1 MNLSSLFKR
10 LKLIDE
16 QELTRIVEKQIK
28 EYNPGIRS
36 LANLQQEMD
45 GVVNHEGISPEEQLA
60 LYQSAQ
66 QRFRKIKIPDTK
78 NPVEALATVTNRP
91 PSPPPISNLPP
102 VPQNMPLQ
110 FKVRNKLLTP
120 DTDKSLSTA
129 NLPKQTM
136 DKSIA
141 SDQVDSQHSA
151 EQSENFAYS
160 ALPDIKEKYVDKL
173 SKLTDLLNHN
183 TNIVSQDTSTGE
195 LILEGQIIKGSK
207 FSDLISNLYQT
218 SKNYNL
224 LGESEFIKAIGKII
238 KNQNHFSVKEM
249 IPRTTILSQIKP
261 YLVQGGNGL
270 LKDQIKGLHPNSHLP
285 PGKNIKVL
293 YLY

>member
-1 MNLSSLFKR
+1 MNASSLFKR

-45 GVVNHEGISPEEQLA
+45 GVVNNEGISPVEQLA

-110 FKVRNKLLTP
+110 FKLRN
-120 DTDKSLSTA
+120 
-129 NLPKQTM
+129 NL
-136 DKSIA
+136 
-141 SDQVDSQHSA
+141 
-151 EQSENFAYS
+151 
-160 ALPDIKEKYVDKL
+160 
-173 SKLTDLLNHN
+173 
-183 TNIVSQDTSTGE
+183 
-195 LILEGQIIKGSK
+195 
-207 FSDLISNLYQT
+207 
-218 SKNYNL
+218 
-224 LGESEFIKAIGKII
+224 
-238 KNQNHFSVKEM
+238 
-249 IPRTTILSQIKP
+249 
-261 YLVQGGNGL
+261 
-270 LKDQIKGLHPNSHLP
+270 
-285 PGKNIKVL
+285 
-293 YLY
+293 